1 MQIKKQF
8 QDTCKVQN
16 KQYKALRNHQLEVA
30 PKGDHRVILKSLKE
44 EQTRKLA
51 LLAEQY
57 EHSINEMMASQTVW
71 EPPTTPAPLA
81 MPLLSGPP
89 NLCKLAIRPKASHYS
104 VMTVF
109 KEEFMWLL
117 FCWWEFRM
125 YCLTQA
131 HRILHGWQNH
141 WNNIEILNN
150 NDNKLTD
157 FKESNS
163 KGA

>member
-1 MQIKKQF
+1 MLEMQIKKQF

-71 EPPTTPAPLA
+71 DTDTFAIGATKTLQIVK
-81 MPLLSGPP
+81 LS
-89 NLCKLAIRPKASHYS
+89 K
-104 VMTVF
+104 
-109 KEEFMWLL
+109 
-117 FCWWEFRM
+117 
-125 YCLTQA
+125 
-131 HRILHGWQNH
+131 
-141 WNNIEILNN
+141 
-150 NDNKLTD
+150 
-157 FKESNS
+157 
-163 KGA
+163 